1 MVYHCPPD
9 RKPLADAPI
18 DFTLQVEFVP
28 VHDLNKFKLPPTF
41 QLHLTTYKNI
51 MFRSIKMIVVAII
64 LTA

>member
-9 RKPLADAPI
+9 RKPLANAPI
-18 DFTLQVEFVP
+18 DFTLQVEFVS
-28 VHDLNKFKLPPTF
+28 VRDLNKFKVPPTF